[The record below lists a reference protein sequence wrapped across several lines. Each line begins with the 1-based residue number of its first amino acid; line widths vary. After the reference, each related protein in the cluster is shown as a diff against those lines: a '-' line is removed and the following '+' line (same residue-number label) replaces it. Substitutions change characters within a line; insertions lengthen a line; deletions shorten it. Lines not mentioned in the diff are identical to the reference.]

1 MSSTPVSASITAATF
16 LAQNR
21 GGGLYSE
28 SLSQRAGAY
37 LALAAYR
44 LRWSP
49 SAVTVAA
56 LVIGVGASVT
66 LVALAARTATGGV
79 PAVVTG
85 LAVGLGWQLA
95 YALDCADGQLARVT
109 GRASANGAR
118 LDILCDVA
126 VQISVVAG
134 IVAVTDANA
143 PRTPAWLYAT
153 FAGTWMVN
161 LVTSALASGPASAS
175 LISARSPAV
184 RVAKLVRDYGA
195 VVAVC
200 ALVIALAPGA
210 TVWLLVL
217 MSVINGLFLVAS
229 IAAAARA
236 AFFRTGS

>member
-1 MSSTPVSASITAATF
+1 
-16 LAQNR
+16 
-21 GGGLYSE
+21 
-28 SLSQRAGAY
+28 
-37 LALAAYR
+37 
-44 LRWSP
+44 
-49 SAVTVAA
+49 
-56 LVIGVGASVT
+56 
-66 LVALAARTATGGV
+66 
-79 PAVVTG
+79 
-85 LAVGLGWQLA
+85 
-95 YALDCADGQLARVT
+95 
-109 GRASANGAR
+109 
-118 LDILCDVA
+118 
-126 VQISVVAG
+126 
-134 IVAVTDANA
+134 
-143 PRTPAWLYAT
+143 
-153 FAGTWMVN
+153 MVN